1 MLGFLNV
8 KASVDIVEN
17 KKSQNKDIKVS
28 EIWWKKYFF
37 KTQKLGFIIQARTNS
52 K

>member
-8 KASVDIVEN
+8 KASVDIVEI

-28 EIWWKKYFF
+28 EIW
-37 KTQKLGFIIQARTNS
+37 
-52 K
+52 

>member
-8 KASVDIVEN
+8 IASVDIVEN
-17 KKSQNKDIKVS
+17 KSQNKDIKVS